1 MNLRTPETLFL
12 VGLTAYLLVRVGYQ
26 RRYAGSKVHV
36 SSTSSIDR
44 LLIFLVIAGQII
56 IPLTYIFSPIL
67 DAANYRAQ
75 PLIVSAGTVIWIGG
89 LWLFWRSHADLGR
102 NWGVSLSIQVDH
114 ALVSGGVYRAIR
126 HPMYLSFIV
135 FGIAQVMILPNII
148 AGLAALVATAIL
160 CLFRIPREEAM
171 MAEYFGQAYLKYR
184 QNTGGI
190 IPWPSNGK

>member
-1 MNLRTPETLFL
+1 
-12 VGLTAYLLVRVGYQ
+12 
-26 RRYAGSKVHV
+26 
-36 SSTSSIDR
+36 
-44 LLIFLVIAGQII
+44 
-56 IPLTYIFSPIL
+56 
-67 DAANYRAQ
+67 
-75 PLIVSAGTVIWIGG
+75 
-89 LWLFWRSHADLGR
+89 
-102 NWGVSLSIQVDH
+102 
-114 ALVSGGVYRAIR
+114 
-126 HPMYLSFIV
+126 MYLSFIV